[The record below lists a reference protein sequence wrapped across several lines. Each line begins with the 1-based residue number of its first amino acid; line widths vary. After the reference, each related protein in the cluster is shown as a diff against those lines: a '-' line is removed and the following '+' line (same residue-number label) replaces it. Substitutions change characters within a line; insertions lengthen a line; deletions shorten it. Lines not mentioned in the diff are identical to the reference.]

1 MPRMDARIAPL
12 RLTLGLAA
20 SALLAGILAAAAQE
34 TPAPAGAGAA
44 AGGTVYNVEIIV
56 FRAAAALGGPETW
69 SAEAGARSIIAGD
82 DSTSGSAQVGHFV
95 ALLPPAVWQLTELEN
110 RLRAS
115 GTYVP
120 VAHTAWSQTASSW
133 GTRAGFAVQRLG
145 LNVQGLSGT
154 VFLERGQFLH
164 IGMSL
169 TYALPS
175 PPPGLGAAPDT
186 PFTLN
191 ESRRVRFYERSYFDH
206 PAFGVIALVTPAQGA
221 RAPGR

>member
-1 MPRMDARIAPL
+1 MLRMDVRIAPL
-12 RLTLGLAA
+12 RTLTLGLAA
-20 SALLAGILAAAAQE
+20 SALLAGTLPAAAQE
-34 TPAPAGAGAA
+34 TPAPTG
-44 AGGTVYNVEIIV
+44 AGGTVYNIEIIV
-56 FRAAAALGGPETW
+56 FRAAGALGGAETW

-95 ALLPPAVWQLTELEN
+95 AMLPPSVWQLTELEN

-120 VAHTAWSQTASSW
+120 VAHAAWSQTASSW
-133 GTRAGFAVQRLG
+133 GTRAGFTVQRLG

-164 IGMSL
+164 LGMSL
-169 TYALPS
+169 TYAMPS

-206 PAFGVIALVTPAQGA
+206 PAFGVIALVTPLQGA

>member
-1 MPRMDARIAPL
+1 MDARLAPL
-12 RLTLGLAA
+12 RLTLALAA
-20 SALLAGILAAAAQE
+20 SALLAGLPAGAQE
-34 TPAPAGAGAA
+34 TPAPQG
-44 AGGTVYNVEIIV
+44 AGGTVYNIEIIV
-56 FRAAAALGGPETW
+56 FRAAAALGGAETW

-82 DSTSGSAQVGHFV
+82 ESTSGSAQVGRFV
-95 ALLPPAVWQLTELEN
+95 ALLPASVWQLTELEN

-120 VAHTAWSQTASSW
+120 VAHVAWSQTPSSW

-145 LNVQGLSGT
+145 LNVPGLTGT

-164 IGMSL
+164 LGMSL
-169 TYALPS
+169 TYAMPS

-206 PAFGVIALVTPAQGA
+206 PAFGVIALVTPLQGV
-221 RAPGR
+221 RPPGR

>member
-20 SALLAGILAAAAQE
+20 SALLAGLPAAAQE
-34 TPAPAGAGAA
+34 TPAPAGAG
-44 AGGTVYNVEIIV
+44 GTVYNIEIIV
-56 FRAAAALGGPETW
+56 FRAAAALGGAETW
-69 SAEAGARSIIAGD
+69 SAEAGARGIIAGD

-95 ALLPPAVWQLTELEN
+95 ALLPASVWQLTELEN

-120 VAHTAWSQTASSW
+120 VAHAAWSQTASSW
-133 GTRAGFAVQRLG
+133 GTRAGFALQRLG
-145 LNVQGLSGT
+145 LNVPGLSGT

-164 IGMSL
+164 LGVSL
-169 TYALPS
+169 TYAMPS

>member
-1 MPRMDARIAPL
+1 MDARLAPL
-12 RLTLGLAA
+12 RLTLALAA
-20 SALLAGILAAAAQE
+20 SALLAGLPAGAQE
-34 TPAPAGAGAA
+34 TPAPAGAG
-44 AGGTVYNVEIIV
+44 GTVYNIEIIV
-56 FRAAAALGGPETW
+56 FRAAAALGGAETW

-82 DSTSGSAQVGHFV
+82 ESTSGSAQVGRFV
-95 ALLPPAVWQLTELEN
+95 ALLPASVWQLTELEN

-120 VAHTAWSQTASSW
+120 VAHVAWSQTPSSW

-145 LNVQGLSGT
+145 LNVPGLTGT

-164 IGMSL
+164 LGMSL
-169 TYALPS
+169 TYAMPS

-206 PAFGVIALVTPAQGA
+206 PAFGVIALVTPLQGV
-221 RAPGR
+221 RPPGR